1 MLPSRREA
9 AQYFQWPLIAGV
21 IEMDRYLQAFDA
33 LLREEAR
40 QPKGCIALTSANR
53 VFQWPDQGGSPA
65 TIVLD
70 DLLRFHEYER
80 QRLGQELHDSAGQ
93 LLVAL
98 QLSVAHLRE
107 IESDA
112 GHDDLLDEIN
122 DTVRRIDQEI
132 RSLAFLDYP
141 AELGDRGLSCA
152 VQGLA
157 IGFGRRTGIPTSFKC
172 IGGEAPVSEVS
183 EQVSAALLRVAQEGL
198 ANIHRHAHASSVT
211 VVLERRQTHL
221 HLTVSDDGIGMPEG
235 AMQNTRG
242 IGLQGMRRRVEKLGG
257 RFRIG
262 SLKRGTRL
270 SAIVPL
276 PA

>member
-40 QPKGCIALTSANR
+40 QPKGCLAVTSASR
-53 VFQWPDQGGSPA
+53 VCTCLDQGGSPA

-152 VQGLA
+152 VQALA
-157 IGFGRRTGIPTSFKC
+157 VGFGR
-172 IGGEAPVSEVS
+172 
-183 EQVSAALLRVAQEGL
+183 
-198 ANIHRHAHASSVT
+198 
-211 VVLERRQTHL
+211 
-221 HLTVSDDGIGMPEG
+221 
-235 AMQNTRG
+235 
-242 IGLQGMRRRVEKLGG
+242 GG
-257 RFRIG
+257 RLRAPFTAG
-262 SLKRGTRL
+262 GGLTR
-270 SAIVPL
+270 
-276 PA
+276 

>member
-80 QRLGQELHDSAGQ
+80 QRLGTELHDSAGQ

-152 VQGLA
+152 VQALA
-157 IGFGRRTGIPTSFKC
+157 VGFGRRTGIRTSFKC
-172 IGGEAPVSEVS
+172 VGDSTPAEPISVAM
-183 EQVSAALLRVAQEGL
+183 LRVAQEAL
-198 ANIHRHAHASSVT
+198 ANIHRHAHASCAR
-211 VVLERRQTHL
+211 VVLERRKAQL
-221 HLTVSDDGIGMPEG
+221 HLTISHDG
-235 AMQNTRG
+235 
-242 IGLQGMRRRVEKLGG
+242 LGV
-257 RFRIG
+257 F
-262 SLKRGTRL
+262 
-270 SAIVPL
+270 AV
-276 PA
+276 